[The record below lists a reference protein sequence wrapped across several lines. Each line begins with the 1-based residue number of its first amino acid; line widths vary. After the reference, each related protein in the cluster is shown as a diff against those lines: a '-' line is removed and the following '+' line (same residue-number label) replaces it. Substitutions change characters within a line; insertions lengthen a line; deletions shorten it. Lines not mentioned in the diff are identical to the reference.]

1 MKVLKYL
8 DKNIEIVK
16 KSEFDIISNIR
27 YKDLLKEYFMSEEFE
42 NSIHKLRKENE
53 SEEYINDYIDNAI
66 NYINFFINHKKDMNQ
81 ESDNSCKNDEN
92 ESL

>member
-1 MKVLKYL
+1 
-8 DKNIEIVK
+8 
-16 KSEFDIISNIR
+16 
-27 YKDLLKEYFMSEEFE
+27 MSEEFE